1 MANRQM
7 HNRQNKTTW
16 QYARH
21 TDRLLDGLTDR
32 QMENKQTYGWLD
44 RKTASDIYRMI
55 DENMNG
61 QIDRVTHKYAHLQ
74 TGRHPYRNTYKRT
87 TRHVEQQTDK

>member
-7 HNRQNKTTW
+7 HNRQNKTIW
-16 QYARH
+16 QHDRQ

-44 RKTASDIYRMI
+44 RK
-55 DENMNG
+55 NG
-61 QIDRVTHKYAHLQ
+61 KQLI
-74 TGRHPYRNTYKRT
+74 PN
-87 TRHVEQQTDK
+87 

>member
-16 QYARH
+16 QHARL

-32 QMENKQTYGWLD
+32 QMDKKLTYGRLD
-44 RKTASDIYRMI
+44 RTTASDIYKMI
-55 DENMNG
+55 DENMDG
-61 QIDRVTHKYAHLQ
+61 QIDRVTHKYTH
-74 TGRHPYRNTYKRT
+74 
-87 TRHVEQQTDK
+87 